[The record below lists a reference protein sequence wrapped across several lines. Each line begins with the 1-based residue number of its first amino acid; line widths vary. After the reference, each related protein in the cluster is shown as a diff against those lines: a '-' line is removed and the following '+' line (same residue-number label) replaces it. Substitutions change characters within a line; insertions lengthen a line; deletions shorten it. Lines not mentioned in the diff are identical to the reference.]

1 MRHPKLEP
9 QAYLD
14 ALVYIVEQRNIE
26 LLLIA
31 GDMSNDYLQSYQFIQ
46 DLKEKCRI
54 PILFVPGNHDYW
66 TSEASLSSKQIYE
79 FYASKPDCLIGKP
92 YVVNDHW
99 AIAGHTAWYDYSYA
113 DDKFDLDRIKEGN
126 ITVPHGKIK

>member
-1 MRHPKLEP
+1 
-9 QAYLD
+9 
-14 ALVYIVEQRNIE
+14 
-26 LLLIA
+26 
-31 GDMSNDYLQSYQFIQ
+31 MSNDYLQSYQFIQ

-99 AIAGHTAWYDYSYA
+99 AIVGHTAWYDYSYA

>member
-1 MRHPKLEP
+1 MS
-9 QAYLD
+9 YT
-14 ALVYIVEQRNIE
+14 N
-26 LLLIA
+26 LI
-31 GDMSNDYLQSYQFIQ
+31 
-46 DLKEKCRI
+46 R
-54 PILFVPGNHDYW
+54 PGNHDYW

-113 DDKFDLDRIKEGN
+113 DDKFDLDRIKR
-126 ITVPHGKIK
+126 GKYYGATWQDKVKMIGILMIECYLKRRLNKYKKT